1 MLDEGRVLLIHYLL
15 TGFAVVSVFVLAGF
29 GGCWLVEADSTSR
42 TTTIFDSTDK
52 INYKF
57 KHRVIRWIWKK
68 SYKRPE
74 RIRKEVN
81 FMNAWKLRFSMVA
94 TLAAIFGL
102 TTLVFAVV
110 LTWVGYFSILTVGVL
125 VVVLNVAQW
134 LLSPY
139 LVGAI
144 YKVKEMKAEE
154 NPRLHQMVADLSKKS
169 GIKKPKLMLSQIPL
183 PNAFAY
189 GSPLTGSRVAV
200 TQGLLKNLDDGE
212 VEAVIGHEL
221 GHLKHRDVQVMMV
234 VSFLPA
240 LFYYIGYSLM
250 LSGMFGGGRDNREGS
265 GNNALFGIAFMA
277 FSWIL
282 TLFTLYLS
290 RLREYYADRHSAA
303 VVENGA
309 EKLSTGLVT
318 IVEESRRSNKPQKDE
333 AKNNTAYKALFI
345 SDPDRANVDS
355 AELHAN
361 SVASKYDLLRQKLS
375 EKPTQADTF
384 VEIFSTHPN
393 IIKRLR
399 ALQELQQ
406 NPRNY

>member
-1 MLDEGRVLLIHYLL
+1 
-15 TGFAVVSVFVLAGF
+15 
-29 GGCWLVEADSTSR
+29 
-42 TTTIFDSTDK
+42 
-52 INYKF
+52 
-57 KHRVIRWIWKK
+57 
-68 SYKRPE
+68 
-74 RIRKEVN
+74 
-81 FMNAWKLRFSMVA
+81 MVA

-102 TTLVFAVV
+102 TTLVFSAV
-110 LTWVGYFSILTVGVL
+110 LLYVGYFSIITVGVL
-125 VVVLNVAQW
+125 VVVLNVVQW

-144 YKVKEMKAEE
+144 YRVKELKEGD
-154 NPRLHQMVADLSKKS
+154 NPKLHRMVDELSKKS
-169 GIKKPKLMLSQIPL
+169 KIKKPQVMLSQIKL

-200 TQGLLKNLDDGE
+200 TEGLLNSLDDGE

-240 LFYYIGYSLM
+240 LFYYIGWTM
-250 LSGMFGGGRDNREGS
+250 MWSGMLGGSRRNDSG
-265 GNNALFGIAFMA
+265 GNNALLGIAFMA
-277 FSWIL
+277 FSWVL

-290 RLREYYADRHSAA
+290 RLREYYADRHSASI
-303 VVENGA
+303 VENGA

-318 IVEESRRSNKPQKDE
+318 IVEESRRSGRSNQQQN
-333 AKNNTAYKALFI
+333 KNNNAFKALFI

-361 SVASKYDLLRQKLS
+361 QVNSKQDLLRQKLS
-375 EKPTQADTF
+375 EKPTQTDAII
-384 VEIFSTHPN
+384 EIFSTHPN

-399 ALQELQQ
+399 ALQELRK
-406 NPRNY
+406 NAS